1 MNNYCIFNEF
11 SWNSKDLCACV
22 NTARMILRHYGSIV
36 LFSLAK
42 NNSFGNLDI
51 DAIMNDEQY

>member
-1 MNNYCIFNEF
+1 M
-11 SWNSKDLCACV
+11 SACA
-22 NTARMILRHYGSIV
+22 NAARMILRHYGSII
-36 LFSLAK
+36 LFSLVE

>member
-11 SWNSKDLCACV
+11 SWNSNDMPACA
-22 NTARMILRHYGSIV
+22 NAARMILRHYGSV
-36 LFSLAK
+36 TLFSLAK
-42 NNSFGNLDI
+42 NNSFGNLDV